1 MKRKKTIS
9 VDKRKKPFSV
19 PAIASDIPIK
29 QTEVRAVVALLSG
42 ILTGW
47 NESKIEQK
55 LKIPPSGLFVKST
68 DRSTLYSVDSSFS
81 IAHVVNSFSG
91 SESPSTSFPS
101 YGFAICDTANNSY
114 FVFIDASR
122 KITVRQRISVLQPT
136 SKQVTWNDVVQTIEE
151 AEQEARKTQKWAVFN
166 KEDI

>member
-1 MKRKKTIS
+1 MKRKKAIS
-9 VDKRKKPFSV
+9 VNKRNTPFSA
-19 PAIASDIPIK
+19 PARAPDISVK
-29 QTEVRAVVALLSG
+29 KMEVRAAVALLSG
-42 ILTGW
+42 ILTDW
-47 NESKIEQK
+47 KESKIEQK
-55 LKIPPSGLFVKST
+55 LNIPAAGLFVRST

-114 FVFIDASR
+114 FIFIDASR

-136 SKQVTWNDVVQTIEE
+136 SKQVTWDAVAQTIEE
-151 AEQEARKTQKWAVFN
+151 AEEKAKKTGVWVVVN